1 MEPLLAS
8 ELDSLD
14 LFLLEKFLRV
24 RKTIVTIDTREME
37 QAQDFYHLETVI
49 HIITNHQML
58 GTNQLCQ
65 DINQPRQTTNQ

>member
-37 QAQDFYHLETVI
+37 QAQGVS
-49 HIITNHQML
+49 IIKNKKENSLSNVVFTKVL
-58 GTNQLCQ
+58 
-65 DINQPRQTTNQ
+65 IY

>member
-14 LFLLEKFLRV
+14 LFLLEKFLRA

-37 QAQDFYHLETVI
+37 QAQGVS
-49 HIITNHQML
+49 IIKNKKENSLSNVVFTKVL
-58 GTNQLCQ
+58 
-65 DINQPRQTTNQ
+65 IY